1 MAIQISATSASRIF
15 TEWERRWRE
24 EPELYRMECEMLKAK
39 GTERSCGD
47 SAADYFLHLASELGE
62 S

>member
-15 TEWERRWRE
+15 TEWQRRWRE
-24 EPELYRMECEMLKAK
+24 EPELYRLECELLTKK
-39 GTERSCGD
+39 GTEQTYGD
-47 SAADYFLHLASELGE
+47 LAAEYFLHLASELGE